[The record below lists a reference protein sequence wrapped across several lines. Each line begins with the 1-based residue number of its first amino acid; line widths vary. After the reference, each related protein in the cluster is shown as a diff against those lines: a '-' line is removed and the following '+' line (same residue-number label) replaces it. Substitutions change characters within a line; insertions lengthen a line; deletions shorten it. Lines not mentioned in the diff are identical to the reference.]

1 MVCPTCE
8 GDGIER
14 CTNPDHG
21 FIQALSFTD
30 IGRLGCP
37 CCGHDEKHRIM
48 GCKCPDCNGTGI
60 IEGAKN
66 TEQQVQPDN
75 SPKMCE
81 ECGQYPAD
89 LPSNLCCGCDAY
101 KDHLS

>member
-30 IGRLGCP
+30 MGRIGCP
-37 CCGHDEKHRIM
+37 CCGHDEKHRII
-48 GCKCPDCNGTGI
+48 GCKCPDCNGTGVVK
-60 IEGAKN
+60 GAKN
-66 TEQQVQPDN
+66 TEQQVQLDAQSKPESLFN
-75 SPKMCE
+75 TLAE
-81 ECGQYPAD
+81 ATRPAARE
-89 LPSNLCCGCDAY
+89 LT
-101 KDHLS
+101 